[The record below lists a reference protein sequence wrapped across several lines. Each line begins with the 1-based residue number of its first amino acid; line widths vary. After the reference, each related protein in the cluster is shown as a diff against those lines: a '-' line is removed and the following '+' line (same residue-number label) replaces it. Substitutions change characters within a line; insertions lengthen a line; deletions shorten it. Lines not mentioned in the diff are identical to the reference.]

1 MSGMTS
7 DEKLVYMANQ
17 IARNFEAL
25 GHDHAVA
32 ATEDHLLKYWDPRMK
47 ARILALAAEHAGA
60 LGATASAALSRLR
73 EGVEPAPQTGATRF
87 AAVDEPGASD
97 AG

>member
-7 DEKLVYMANQ
+7 DEKLVYMVNQ

-25 GHDHAVA
+25 GYDHAVA
-32 ATEDHLLKYWDPRMK
+32 ATEDHLLKFWDPRMK
-47 ARILALAAEHAGA
+47 ARIRTLAAEHVDA
-60 LGATASAALSRLR
+60 LGAIASAALSRLS
-73 EGVEPAPQTGATRF
+73 AH
-87 AAVDEPGASD
+87 

>member
-1 MSGMTS
+1 MSGMTT
-7 DEKLVYMANQ
+7 DDKLVYMANQ

-32 ATEDHLLKYWDPRMK
+32 ATEDHMLSFWDPRMK
-47 ARILALAAEHAGA
+47 ARILTLAVERADALSPA
-60 LGATASAALSRLR
+60 ASAALSRLR
-73 EGVEPAPQTGATRF
+73 AGIEPGPQTDATRF